1 MQCYTVLW
9 IRNKLIGKRNI
20 SLSRKWPSPVIHLPE
35 PRSAVARGGS
45 GSCISR
51 MGFHLSY
58 LMGSYLRHQSYHD
71 CPPRLCLSQQAQP
84 PNPSNI
90 LEVSPSRLWRGK
102 KTTTNPHRMR
112 DPSESTRQCQRQTT
126 FCVRAAAA
134 LWFSGWFRETHG
146 CPSPAAPSCSHRVLP
161 HFVRCN
167 FQKLFSFVPL
177 RLCWSFVGW
186 ISFAPRGLMTCV
198 PLKPTPL
205 VLKCI
210 RVVLQLSVCQLRK
223 VCWKESSVFFTLMH
237 WFDTTV
243 AENVFCGSERNF
255 VD

>member
-20 SLSRKWPSPVIHLPE
+20 SLSCKWPSLVIHLPV
-35 PRSAVARGGS
+35 PRSAVARVGW

-102 KTTTNPHRMR
+102 KTTTNPHRMC

-146 CPSPAAPSCSHRVLP
+146 CPSPPAPSLLAPSPAAFRTLQFLKAPLLCSFKIMLVICGLDKFR
-161 HFVRCN
+161 
-167 FQKLFSFVPL
+167 
-177 RLCWSFVGW
+177 
-186 ISFAPRGLMTCV
+186 APR
-198 PLKPTPL
+198 P
-205 VLKCI
+205 
-210 RVVLQLSVCQLRK
+210 R
-223 VCWKESSVFFTLMH
+223 
-237 WFDTTV
+237 DTRAAQTH
-243 AENVFCGSERNF
+243 AFGF
-255 VD
+255 